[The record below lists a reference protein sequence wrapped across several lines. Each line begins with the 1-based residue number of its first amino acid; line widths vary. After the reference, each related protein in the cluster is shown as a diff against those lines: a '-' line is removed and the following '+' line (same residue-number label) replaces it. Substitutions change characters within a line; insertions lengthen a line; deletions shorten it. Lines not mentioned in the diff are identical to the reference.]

1 MHSEAQEM
9 LDYGYTEES
18 NSAVDDMLRDKYM
31 YGAEDVPVQLMN
43 DLRIERLRREFK
55 QSQL

>member
-1 MHSEAQEM
+1 M
-9 LDYGYTEES
+9 LAYSYAEEP
-18 NSAVDDMLRDKYM
+18 NSAVDDMLREKYM